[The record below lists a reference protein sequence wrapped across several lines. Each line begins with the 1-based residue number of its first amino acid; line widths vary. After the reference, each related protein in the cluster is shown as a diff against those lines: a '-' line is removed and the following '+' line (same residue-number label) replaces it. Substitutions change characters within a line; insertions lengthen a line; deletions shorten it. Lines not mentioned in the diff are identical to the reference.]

1 MHERGL
7 WVAIGERPWI
17 GLVVAVAIVLLD
29 QWTKQVAVSAL
40 SFREPVEVTSWF
52 DWLLTYNTGAAFSF
66 LAEAGGWQRWFLA
79 GELRGSV
86 QPPYRGP
93 HSWLASL
100 VPLGSRR
107 SSLRLTAKLN

>member
-1 MHERGL
+1 MPERGL

-52 DWLLTYNTGAAFSF
+52 DWLLTYNTGRHSVFWLRPAAGN
-66 LAEAGGWQRWFLA
+66 GGSSRASRW
-79 GELRGSV
+79 S
-86 QPPYRGP
+86 
-93 HSWLASL
+93 
-100 VPLGSRR
+100 
-107 SSLRLTAKLN
+107 